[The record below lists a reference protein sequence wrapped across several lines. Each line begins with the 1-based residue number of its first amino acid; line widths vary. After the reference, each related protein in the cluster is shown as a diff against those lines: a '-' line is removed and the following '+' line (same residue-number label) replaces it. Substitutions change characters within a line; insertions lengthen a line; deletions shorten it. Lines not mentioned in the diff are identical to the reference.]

1 MNDPLVRYAADPALR
16 SRAQALTPP
25 RTRLGA
31 FGYRLQG
38 LLEDFV
44 ARVSLQGDP
53 VVYDNRDF
61 PWVMRLEARWPA
73 IRRELDAVLEDR
85 DGIPNFQDI
94 LEEVRTIQQ
103 DSNWKTFFLALP
115 GMDCRRNAAHCPAT
129 MAALREVPGLR
140 TAFFSILEPG
150 KHIPPHRGAYNGVL
164 RLHLALQVPEPAS
177 RCSIRVGDRICH
189 WREGEALIFDDSF
202 NHQVWNDTAGTRVV
216 LFLDFARPLRQP
228 WHWLN
233 ERFLDLAALTPFMRR
248 AAKRQRQWL
257 SARASALR

>member
-1 MNDPLVRYAADPALR
+1 MNDPQVLHAADPALR
-16 SRAQALTPP
+16 TRAQTLAPP

-38 LLEDFV
+38 WLEDFV

-61 PWVMRLEARWPA
+61 PWVTRLEARAPG
-73 IRRELDAVLEDR
+73 IRRELDAVLQDV

-103 DSNWKTFFLALP
+103 DSRWKTFFLHAP
-115 GMDCRRNAAHCPAT
+115 SMDCRENARRCPAT
-129 MAALREVPGLR
+129 MAALREVPGLG

-164 RLHLALQVPEPAS
+164 RLHLALRVPEPAS

-202 NHQVWNDTAGTRVV
+202 NHQVWNDTDGTRVV
-216 LFLDFARPLRQP
+216 LFADFARPLSQP

-233 ERFLDLAALTPFMRR
+233 QRFLDLAAVTPFMRR
-248 AAKRQRQWL
+248 AAKRQK
-257 SARASALR
+257 AFLRGRRGM